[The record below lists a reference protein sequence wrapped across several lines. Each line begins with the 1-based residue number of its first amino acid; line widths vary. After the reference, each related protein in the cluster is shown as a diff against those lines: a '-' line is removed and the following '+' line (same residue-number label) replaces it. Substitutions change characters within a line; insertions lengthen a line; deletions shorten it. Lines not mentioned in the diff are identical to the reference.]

1 MGRKAATKATPEKEA
16 NDLAMLTFLSA
27 LADGA
32 TVGEAT
38 TEAGINRATAYRWK
52 ESDAEFAAAWDESLE
67 EGTELLEREAVRRAV
82 HGVEEPV
89 VYQGQLTPIYEHNPD
104 GTLRMVETRERN
116 AAGRMVTVQKPVQ
129 AVDAEGNPR
138 FLTIR
143 KPSDTLMIFMLKSRR
158 PNTYRE
164 RGSIDHT
171 SGGKPLAPAVAAGGV
186 LVVPGIMAD
195 AAAWTKAVSD
205 ATPADEKGGA

>member
-1 MGRKAATKATPEKEA
+1 MGRKAATKATSEKDQ
-16 NDLAMLTFLSA
+16 NDLAMLVFLTA
-27 LADGA
+27 LSEGA
-32 TVGEAT
+32 TIGEAAH
-38 TEAGINRATAYRWK
+38 EAGINRVTAYRWK
-52 ESDAEFAAAWDESLE
+52 ESDGDFAAAWDESLE

-89 VYQGQLTPIYEHNPD
+89 IYQGQLTPIYEHNPD
-104 GTLRMVETRERN
+104 GTLKMVETRERN
-116 AAGRMVTVQKPVQ
+116 AKGRMVTVHKPVQ

-164 RGSIDHT
+164 RGSIEHT
-171 SGGKPLAPAVAAGGV
+171 GAGGKPLAAPVVGGGV
-186 LVVPGIMAD
+186 LVVPGIMND
-195 AAAWTKAVSD
+195 VAAWTNMVQKATPGSD
-205 ATPADEKGGA
+205 A